1 MAEQRRKPGIRE
13 FVDEDGIY
21 YVATDEDGTRSKHRT
36 LEAAQA
42 AAAAAKRP
50 KNTNIICRDCIPKL

>member
-1 MAEQRRKPGIRE
+1 MVEQRRKRGIRE

-21 YVATDEDGTRSKHRT
+21 YVATDDDGTRSKHRT

-42 AAAAAKRP
+42 AIVAKHP
-50 KNTNIICRDCIPKL
+50 KKTNIICHDCIPKL

>member
-1 MAEQRRKPGIRE
+1 MIEQRRQPGIRE

-21 YVATDEDGTRSKHRT
+21 YVATDDDGNRSKHRT

-42 AAAAAKRP
+42 AAAAKRP
-50 KNTNIICRDCIPKL
+50 KNTNVICHNCIPKL